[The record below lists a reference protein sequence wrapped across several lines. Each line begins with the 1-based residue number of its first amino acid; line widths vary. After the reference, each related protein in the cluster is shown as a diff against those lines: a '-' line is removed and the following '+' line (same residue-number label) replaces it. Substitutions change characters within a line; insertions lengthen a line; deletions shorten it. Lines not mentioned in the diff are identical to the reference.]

1 MSNPIES
8 GFVDVKIRFAI
19 IDGKGSAELVQHI
32 QGEIEHLIQNISC
45 GEGTLTPDDYDGS
58 LRLEHVDAGLV
69 SPAG

>member
-19 IDGKGSAELVQHI
+19 VDGKGSAELVQHI

-45 GEGTLTPDDYDGS
+45 REGTLTPDDYDGS
-58 LRLEHVDAGLV
+58 LRLESIDAGLV
-69 SPAG
+69 SPAA